1 MDFPEKNSTAR
12 TRIHGTLVLPEAV
25 VPGGVL
31 AVEGSRIAYAGPAD
45 GFPDAGPE
53 LADFEPVPAVPADAL
68 ILPGLVDLHCYL
80 PPAPDPGASS
90 RHVQH
95 QGELVARLHRA
106 GTTTLLATT
115 WPAPPKVMARNLA
128 ELAGLARRGL
138 IAGIHAEGPFLS
150 PAQPGNL
157 AAEHFL
163 HPDPELAE
171 ALINASDGELITMTF
186 APELPGAEALVEQ
199 LASRGITP
207 SLGHTQATGE
217 QVAAALEFALE
228 EMDSAGFDG
237 YTARPTVTHLF
248 AAMTGGR
255 SAYSSGPAAACLQAA
270 RGGNAVVELASGTLS
285 PDPAILPAVFELA
298 GAANIAL
305 VGSPEAGGTETSGF
319 TMLDAVRSAVEAGV
333 GLVDAVRAASS
344 VPAEVLRLLD
354 EVGSL
359 HRGLRADAVVV
370 SAGLELA
377 GVMRAGVWV
386 QPIEP
391 V

>member
-1 MDFPEKNSTAR
+1 MDFPTTNSTAR
-12 TRIHGTLVLPEAV
+12 TRIHGTLVLPEEV

-31 AVEGSRIAYAGPAD
+31 AVEGSRIAYAGPA
-45 GFPDAGPE
+45 GQFPAAGGE
-53 LADFEPVPAVPADAL
+53 LEDFEPVAGVPQDAL
-68 ILPGLVDLHCYL
+68 ILPGLVDLHCHL
-80 PPAPDPGASS
+80 PPAPDPGASPEQA
-90 RHVQH
+90 RHQA
-95 QGELVARLHRA
+95 QLVDRLHRA

-115 WPAPPKVMARNLA
+115 WPAPPEVMERNLA

-157 AAEHFL
+157 DADHFRR
-163 HPDPELAE
+163 PDPGLAE

-199 LASRGITP
+199 LASRGVTP
-207 SLGHTQATGE
+207 SLGHTQATAG
-217 QVAAALEFALE
+217 QVAAALAFALE

-248 AAMTGGR
+248 AAMDGGR
-255 SAYSSGPAAACLQAA
+255 AAYSSGPAAACLQAA
-270 RGGNAVVELASGTLS
+270 RGGRAVVELASGTLS

-305 VGSPEAGGTETSGF
+305 VGSPEAGGTETAGF
-319 TMLDAVRSAVEAGV
+319 TMLDAVRSAVQAGV

-344 VPAEVLRLLD
+344 VPAEVLRLMD

-370 SAGLELA
+370 SAGLEPA
-377 GVMRAGVWV
+377 GVMRAGQWV
-386 QPIEP
+386 QPIVP